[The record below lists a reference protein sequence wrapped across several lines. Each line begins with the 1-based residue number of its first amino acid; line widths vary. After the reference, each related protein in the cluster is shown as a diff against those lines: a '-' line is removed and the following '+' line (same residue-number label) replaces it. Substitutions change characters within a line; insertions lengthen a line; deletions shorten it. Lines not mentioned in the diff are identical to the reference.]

1 MTLMGLMELLQKSE
15 TQSVL
20 YNSFFICT
28 CICYR
33 SRTTD
38 SLSVVDDTIDVR

>member
-20 YNSFFICT
+20 YNFFYIM
-28 CICYR
+28 YMY
-33 SRTTD
+33 
-38 SLSVVDDTIDVR
+38 SLQVKND